1 MMLEE
6 DSHAELERRGLREN
20 WLVKRNSVKMMEKLG
35 EGDTGCIFKA
45 QCRRMSVVAKVL
57 KTPQKEQDF
66 AHELVVLSK
75 LRHPNLVQ
83 FLGVCLDHEDGPQ
96 FILTENCERSLE
108 QVECTGK
115 RLRP

>member
-1 MMLEE
+1 MLEE
-6 DSHAELERRGLREN
+6 DSHAELEWRGLREN

-96 FILTENCERSLE
+96 FILTENY
-108 QVECTGK
+108 
-115 RLRP
+115 